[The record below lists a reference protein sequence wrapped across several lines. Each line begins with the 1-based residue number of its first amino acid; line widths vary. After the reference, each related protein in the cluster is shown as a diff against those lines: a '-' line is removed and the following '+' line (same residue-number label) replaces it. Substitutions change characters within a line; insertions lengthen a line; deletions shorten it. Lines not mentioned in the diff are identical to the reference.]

1 MIIHCIGDSHTWQF
15 INKLPDNLY
24 IYQDINKYK
33 NKYHFTCNNI
43 TFFGY
48 RCCEDG
54 AYAYNIE
61 KRKNIIDN
69 IIINTNQNDMLMF
82 MFGEVNCRYKIKS
95 QMIKN
100 NTSIE
105 DEVLIIVNRYIEFI
119 KHYNSR
125 KIIIWRPH
133 PQHTSPTHHYI
144 DCFDSNE
151 RNTIT
156 KIFNEKLELFANK
169 ENFSFISL
177 FNDLIDNP
185 DLNTYFLD
193 DTIHIKPCK
202 EILDIYINKII
213 KS

>member
-1 MIIHCIGDSHTWQF
+1 
-15 INKLPDNLY
+15 LPDNLY
-24 IYQDINKYK
+24 IYQCINKYK
-33 NKYHFTCNNI
+33 NKYYFRCNNI

-82 MFGEVNCRYKIKS
+82 MFGEVDCRYKIKS
-95 QMIKN
+95 QMKKN

-125 KIIIWRPH
+125 KIIIWGPH
-133 PQHTSPTHHYI
+133 PQHTSPTHNYI

-156 KIFNEKLELFANK
+156 KIFNEKLELLANK
-169 ENFSFISL
+169 ENFLFISL
-177 FNDLIDNP
+177 FNDLIDKP